1 MKKITILLLLSFYLI
16 SCGNDTELKND
27 VKLLIELQTKTNEL
41 SKQSERLEQEGIE
54 QTKKQNQEIMSNPNY
69 DYTKGREEQMKII
82 NQQQSLIVEFSKI
95 SEETK
100 NLQKKL
106 DETYK
111 TEKQLKKFS
120 NEYSLQMKNKG
131 N

>member
-41 SKQSERLEQEGIE
+41 SKQSERLEQERIE

-82 NQQQSLIVEFSKI
+82 NQRQSLIDEYSKI

-111 TEKQLKKFS
+111 TEEQLKKFS
-120 NEYSLQMKNKG
+120 SEYSLQMKNKG